1 MRIAQLV
8 SLLAAVPPPPPHV
21 LQVWKGHG
29 LEIIGANAKSLVG

>member
-8 SLLAAVPPPPPHV
+8 SLLAAVPPSPHV

>member
-8 SLLAAVPPPPPHV
+8 SLLAAVPPPTHV